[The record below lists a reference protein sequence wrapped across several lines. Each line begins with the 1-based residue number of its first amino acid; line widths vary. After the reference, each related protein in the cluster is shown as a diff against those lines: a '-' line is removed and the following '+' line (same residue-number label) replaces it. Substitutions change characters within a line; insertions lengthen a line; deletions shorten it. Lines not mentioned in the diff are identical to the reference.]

1 MKSKHFLTTGPR
13 ETGLIARDLA
23 KELAK
28 KKPSKNSLVIGLSG
42 ELGTG
47 KTTFIKSFIRALGV
61 KKKVTSPTFLI
72 LRRFK
77 LPKGG
82 AYKNVFHIDA
92 YRLKE
97 SKELKEVGI
106 KDVVSNPTNIVLVE
120 WADKVR
126 GVLPKEMIWLKFKH
140 TEQENERQITIN

>member
-1 MKSKHFLTTGPR
+1 MKSKRFTTKSPR
-13 ETGLIARDLA
+13 ETGLIARNLA
-23 KELAK
+23 KEITK
-28 KKPSKNSLVIGLSG
+28 RKSSKNSLVIGLTG
-42 ELGTG
+42 ELGAG

-61 KKKVTSPTFLI
+61 KKRVTSPTFLI

-77 LPKGG
+77 LPRGG

-92 YRLKE
+92 YRIAK

-106 KDVVSNPTNIVLVE
+106 EDIINDSTNIILVE
-120 WADKVR
+120 WADKVG

-140 TEQENERQITIN
+140 GEKENERQITIN